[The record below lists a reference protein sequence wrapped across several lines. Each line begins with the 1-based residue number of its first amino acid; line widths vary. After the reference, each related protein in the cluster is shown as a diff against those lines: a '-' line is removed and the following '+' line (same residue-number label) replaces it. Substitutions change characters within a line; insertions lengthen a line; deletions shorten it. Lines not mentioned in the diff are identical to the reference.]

1 MAALG
6 EILPL
11 ILFFVAYK
19 TMGMLVA
26 TGVAIVGVLIQ
37 VALRFVQKRPVEPML
52 WITLAVVLVFGGAT
66 LISGN
71 ETYIKWKPT
80 LIYWV
85 AAIGL
90 LVARFGFSK
99 DLVRKGFE
107 TQFAPPEST
116 WIRLLVAWV
125 VFLLLL
131 GGLNL
136 FVATTYSSDIWVNF
150 KLFGTMGLMFVFLG
164 AQLAALW
171 PYRRE
176 E

>member
-37 VALRFVQKRPVEPML
+37 VAMRFAQKRKVEPML
-52 WITLAVVLVFGGAT
+52 WVTLGVVVVFGGAT
-66 LISGN
+66 LISGD
-71 ETYIKWKPT
+71 EAYIKWKPT
-80 LIYWV
+80 LVYWL
-85 AAIGL
+85 AAVGL
-90 LVARFGFSK
+90 LVARFGFKK

-107 TQFAPPEST
+107 SQFAPPEST
-116 WIRLLVAWV
+116 WLRLLVAWV
-125 VFLLLL
+125 IFLLLL

-136 FVATTYSSDIWVNF
+136 FVAATYSSDVWVNF
-150 KLFGTMGLMFVFLG
+150 KLFGTMGLMFVFIA

-171 PYRRE
+171 SYRRE
-176 E
+176 Q

>member
-26 TGVAIVGVLIQ
+26 TGVAIVGVLAQ
-37 VALRFVQKRPVEPML
+37 VGLRFAQKRPVEPML
-52 WITLAVVLVFGGAT
+52 WITLGVVVVFGGAT

-71 ETYIKWKPT
+71 DTYIKWKPT
-80 LIYWV
+80 LIYWLGAV
-85 AAIGL
+85 GL
-90 LVARFGFSK
+90 LIARFGFSK

-116 WIRLLVAWV
+116 WLRLLTAWV
-125 VFLLLL
+125 VFLLCL

-136 FVATTYSSDIWVNF
+136 FVATTYSSDVWVNF
-150 KLFGTMGLMFVFLG
+150 KLFGTMGLMFLFLA

-171 PYRRE
+171 RYRRE
-176 E
+176 P